1 MTKTFRDIRLGET
14 IFICEPESSQVKT
27 TVVESIN
34 KREGIPLTVYIRGG
48 YLLVDPEKLD
58 EKWLH
63 DQKRGCLLFA
73 NEEHAIR
80 YAKAQTL
87 KVLRAKKEN
96 AIRSIQS
103 VIDYRKE
110 HYDVLNNSPHIDAD
124 LKKLEEEL
132 KQHLI

>member
-1 MTKTFRDIRLGET
+1 MEKTFRDVRLGDT
-14 IFICEPESSQVKT
+14 IFVCEPESSQVKT

-34 KREGIPLTVYIRGG
+34 KREGITFSDYLRGG
-48 YLLVDPEKLD
+48 YLMVELEKLD

-63 DQKRGCLLFA
+63 DHRRGCLLFA

-87 KVLRAKKEN
+87 RVLRAKKEHARR
-96 AIRSIQS
+96 AIKS
-103 VIDYRKE
+103 VIEYRKE

-124 LKKLEEEL
+124 LNKLEEEL